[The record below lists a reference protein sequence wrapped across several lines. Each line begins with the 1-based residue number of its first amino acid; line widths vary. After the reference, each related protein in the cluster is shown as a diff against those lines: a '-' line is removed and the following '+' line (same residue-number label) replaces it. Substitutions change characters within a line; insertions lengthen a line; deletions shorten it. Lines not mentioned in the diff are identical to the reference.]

1 MKAIVD
7 RILENNLNELKGLS
21 IEGEIPFT
29 EEFLNELIGIFL
41 ENNSPHSATGT
52 KTPASSEAGLDISQI
67 LNALDKKELKIELK
81 EKLAVLKI
89 NAKKF

>member
-1 MKAIVD
+1 MKAVVN

-29 EEFLNELIGIFL
+29 EEFLNELIGIYIQ
-41 ENNSPHSATGT
+41 NNSPQSSAGINS
-52 KTPASSEAGLDISQI
+52 PSSSGAGLDISQI
-67 LNALDKKELKIELK
+67 INALDKKELRIELK

>member
-1 MKAIVD
+1 MKAVVN

-41 ENNSPHSATGT
+41 ENNSSQPTDGIKA
-52 KTPASSEAGLDISQI
+52 PASSGAGLDISQI
-67 LNALDKKELKIELK
+67 LNALDKKELRIELK

>member
-1 MKAIVD
+1 MKAVVN

-29 EEFLNELIGIFL
+29 EDFLNELIGVFF
-41 ENNSPHSATGT
+41 ESSSHKTTPEMKSSPS
-52 KTPASSEAGLDISQI
+52 PAEGIDFSRIINGLDT
-67 LNALDKKELKIELK
+67 KEVKIELK
-81 EKLAVLKI
+81 DKLAVLKI